1 MPISELR
8 CELLQCQKEGCTEG
22 FPTLAA
28 LKKHT
33 ETGHSNKFSCPDDGC
48 TKLFKTQAEADQHW
62 DSDHNGQAFD
72 CGICGLVLSTLQA
85 RRRHELQHT
94 HPFVCPRPGC
104 FRRFET
110 FGESLQHGLAEED
123 HDYLLTPLFR
133 CQIPKCRVAMTAR
146 PMAKH
151 ELNKHWRAHIAN
163 GQVEP
168 ETDLIPIPAEP
179 WKFRTLP
186 LFEKILEHN
195 ASLAAGDVSSVQN
208 MEESEH
214 VGEDGKDGHT
224 DEDPSLQ
231 FEDTDADNIIE
242 DRGDLFSERH
252 RGILLEQNEAYW
264 EGRKHL
270 KSRLIMEHWEG
281 RDMDFNFATL
291 RKVFMATAET
301 QWTVGHN
308 YDRII
313 QRTREIEDHKRQGTS
328 LIVLDT
334 EYSIA
339 SRQVMEVAAVER
351 ISGNKVLNTL
361 VTHEKGI
368 SHISSTGETTGNEIL
383 MSRIHAAG
391 VYAPGRIIDRMNV
404 HEFAKSIVESGITP
418 DTIMLVWHLYDRDL
432 KVIRDYLA
440 SAKRG
445 YEKYL
450 PPQSNCIPLIQF
462 FRPMLR
468 EYPVPPRGKKRFPL
482 KLEILFPLMFPRSG
496 LVGRNHQALVDSQQ
510 TRLVMVGFDWLCK
523 SVKQRGTTWRSENFD
538 MPSHRSIEEFFVP
551 DAQIQG
557 TAESTGKPQIR
568 ESSKDSRSS
577 PKADLSPT
585 PPAGNGNGKRKP
597 SMNASLEDYFSRRPK
612 QIKPSNEQ

>member
-1 MPISELR
+1 VSEQEASIHRILEHRREPVHMRQDGKLLCHYSQNFGESGCKEIFDTLNDVLAHLKSTHVDEKGTMDCPISGDCVINCRTHLSLR
-8 CELLQCQKEGCTEG
+8 QHVEQHHRVNAHKCPHCHTILRSRGSLQHHIKVEHDETDHRHPCPEQGCDSKYNNPQDLRHHVDSAHKKIKHKCPECSETFTAKRGVDAHVKRAHRGERFPCPFPSCDVSCVTRSSISRHIKRKHKGELLQCQKEGCTEG

-264 EGRKHL
+264 G
-270 KSRLIMEHWEG
+270 M
-281 RDMDFNFATL
+281 
-291 RKVFMATAET
+291 
-301 QWTVGHN
+301 
-308 YDRII
+308 
-313 QRTREIEDHKRQGTS
+313 
-328 LIVLDT
+328 
-334 EYSIA
+334 
-339 SRQVMEVAAVER
+339 
-351 ISGNKVLNTL
+351 
-361 VTHEKGI
+361 
-368 SHISSTGETTGNEIL
+368 
-383 MSRIHAAG
+383 
-391 VYAPGRIIDRMNV
+391 
-404 HEFAKSIVESGITP
+404 
-418 DTIMLVWHLYDRDL
+418 
-432 KVIRDYLA
+432 
-440 SAKRG
+440 
-445 YEKYL
+445 
-450 PPQSNCIPLIQF
+450 
-462 FRPMLR
+462 
-468 EYPVPPRGKKRFPL
+468 
-482 KLEILFPLMFPRSG
+482 
-496 LVGRNHQALVDSQQ
+496 
-510 TRLVMVGFDWLCK
+510 
-523 SVKQRGTTWRSENFD
+523 
-538 MPSHRSIEEFFVP
+538 
-551 DAQIQG
+551 
-557 TAESTGKPQIR
+557 
-568 ESSKDSRSS
+568 
-577 PKADLSPT
+577 
-585 PPAGNGNGKRKP
+585 
-597 SMNASLEDYFSRRPK
+597 
-612 QIKPSNEQ
+612 